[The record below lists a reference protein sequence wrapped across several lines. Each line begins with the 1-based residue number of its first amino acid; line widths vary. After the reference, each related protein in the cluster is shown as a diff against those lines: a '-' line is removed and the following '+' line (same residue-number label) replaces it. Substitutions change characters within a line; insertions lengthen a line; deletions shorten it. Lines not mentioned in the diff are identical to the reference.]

1 MGNARIQI
9 FHWRGGS
16 CEKRLPIL
24 VMKEWQFWE
33 NPNKF
38 PFDKFSE
45 IQLYFLNGKAYNKVG
60 NKSNF
65 LCAFDG

>member
-1 MGNARIQI
+1 MPESKYSI
-9 FHWRGGS
+9 GGEAAVRNG
-16 CEKRLPIL
+16 CYF

-45 IQLYFLNGKAYNKVG
+45 IQLYFLNGKAYNEVG